1 MKVLLLDNYDS
12 FTYNI
17 AQLLEESR
25 LCDFDIIKN
34 DKIIVE
40 ECKKYD
46 KILLSPGAGIPS
58 EAGMMMQ
65 VIKKYHKTKS
75 IFGICLGM
83 QAIANFFDGE
93 IYNLQKVYHGKKTEI
108 TIKNSEPIFSN
119 LPNKIEVGLYHSWA
133 VKPENLP
140 KSLQITSKSEQNI
153 IMSLSH
159 IIYNIKGVQ
168 FHPESYMTTLGK
180 KIITNW
186 LQN

>member
-17 AQLLEESR
+17 AQLLAESQ
-25 LCDFDIIKN
+25 LCDFDIVKN
-34 DKIIVE
+34 DSIILE
-40 ECKKYD
+40 KCEKYD

-65 VIKKYHKTKS
+65 VIEKYHKTKS

-83 QAIANFFDGE
+83 QAIAEFFGGK

-108 TIKNSEPIFSN
+108 TIKKSESIFN
-119 LPNKIEVGLYHSWA
+119 KLPEKINVGLYHSWA
-133 VKPENLP
+133 VEQKNLPENL
-140 KSLQITSKSEQNI
+140 KITSKSEKNI

-159 IIYNIKGVQ
+159 IIYNVKGVQ
-168 FHPESYMTTLGK
+168 FHPESYMTPSGE
-180 KIITNW
+180 IIINNW